1 MESEHRSSIGGFQ
14 ARENRQETRSSRHA
28 PFRMKT
34 APYSGIPVS
43 PLFLAAALALSIF
56 AAALPAAAQFG
67 TDEKQQT
74 FDYTPPGEETP
85 QLQKETVSVEYEDAE
100 LVNDPVQGVF
110 MVSKSRWKNWV
121 ARSVYLL
128 IMDIA
133 LVVILLSLPRNE
145 EHNIIIAYTLS
156 GSSAILSFWVF
167 LCAWLL
173 MRLHA
178 AAWLLILPL
187 SLVMAAVTYVILM
200 KIKRSDVS
208 LAELRESFQK
218 MSELAN
224 EDQRLLTIEGQPGDW
239 PNSDFLR

>member
-1 MESEHRSSIGGFQ
+1 MESELKSVLNSAMR
-14 ARENRQETRSSRHA
+14 AD
-28 PFRMKT
+28 
-34 APYSGIPVS
+34 PV
-43 PLFLAAALALSIF
+43 FLAAALAFTLL
-56 AAALPAAAQFG
+56 AAPLPASAQFG

-110 MVSKSRWKNWV
+110 MVSKSRWKSWV

-133 LVVILLSLPRNE
+133 LVVVLLSLPRNE

-156 GSSAILSFWVF
+156 GASAILSFWVF

-173 MRLHA
+173 LRLHA
-178 AAWLLILPL
+178 MAWLLILPL

-208 LAELRESFQK
+208 LTELRESFQK

-239 PNSDFLR
+239 PNPDFLK